1 MQQHAPVPD
10 ARACIGR
17 RSIVQSVIVPQQ
29 EDFVDPFV
37 AEIRI
42 FPFNFAPKGWAF
54 CDGQLLPISQNTAL
68 FSLLG
73 TTYGGNGKSNF
84 ALPDLQGRAPM
95 HPGQGPGL
103 SLHDLGETGGSET
116 VTLLESEIPAHSHAV
131 QAVNAPG
138 NVKIPGPAV
147 NLARANGGN
156 VYANPNN
163 LVFLAG
169 EALAPAGGDQPHN
182 NLQPYLTLNFNIAM
196 QGVFPPRT

>member
-1 MQQHAPVPD
+1 M
-10 ARACIGR
+10 
-17 RSIVQSVIVPQQ
+17 
-29 EDFVDPFV
+29 DPFV

-42 FPFNFAPKGWAF
+42 FPFNFAPRGWAW
-54 CDGQLLPISQNTAL
+54 CDGQLLPLSQNTAL

-116 VTLLESEIPAHSHAV
+116 VSLLESEIPSHSHGLSV
-131 QAVNAPG
+131 SQADAIEGTVAGQKFATGIGIGLYAAPG
-138 NVKIPGPAV
+138 ATAQLN
-147 NLARANGGN
+147 AN
-156 VYANPNN
+156 
-163 LVFLAG
+163 
-169 EALAPAGGDQPHN
+169 ALAPAGGDQPHN
-182 NLQPYLTLNFNIAM
+182 NLQPYLTFYFCIAL